1 MSKQCT
7 HEGCTRP
14 VFGKGYCKAH
24 QYLRPDFKAS
34 LIKRAKEKKEVK
46 KEKTQKVTKVKTV
59 ARLKKDLWDIFSEF
73 IRLRD
78 ADNNGYAR
86 CFTCG
91 AIRYWRDGD
100 CGHGIPRQH
109 QSTLFNEQ
117 NNHFQCKPCNGFQ
130 GGKREEY
137 KAEMN
142 RRYGPDTWDL
152 MLWASRQPKKWTAFE
167 LEHLTEHYKREADKL
182 RAVKGD
188 RKAA

>member
-1 MSKQCT
+1 MKTCK
-7 HEGCTRP
+7 ECTRP
-14 VFGKGYCKAH
+14 VFSKGYCKIH

-34 LIKRAKEKKEVK
+34 QIKRAKEAKAEK
-46 KEKTQKVTKVKTV
+46 KEKAQKITKVKT
-59 ARLKKDLWDIFSEF
+59 AKRLKKDLWDAFSEF

-78 ADNNGYAR
+78 ADQNGYCK

-91 AIRYWRDGD
+91 NIRYWRDMD

-109 QSTLFNEQ
+109 QGTFINEQ
-117 NNHFQCKPCNGFQ
+117 NNHAQCKHCNGFE

-152 MLWASRQPKKWTAFE
+152 MEWASRQPKKWTRFE
-167 LEHLTEHYKREADKL
+167 MEHLTEHYKREADKL